1 MGDREDAI
9 VARIERQVGVP
20 GLADAL
26 ASRLA
31 PSDLA
36 SLLLAVHR
44 RRAARTTPAQVLSR
58 FAADGFVRPGRAA
71 QRELLEVERSALDT
85 LPDGFEAVILSP
97 VCPLATV
104 ASVAP
109 IDQNRVLAT
118 SRGTEVISDP
128 TNVLALEAALRRR
141 AARATDG
148 PDVVRLATAHRVL
161 RAQRFTASGF
171 AQHFA
176 QVALCTAGRDAGRH
190 GFELAALREHVAFH
204 LGLVT
209 RTRDRHGLRAVRV
222 AVSPFEDEDRLG
234 AAIRADVI
242 APLRAAFPEV
252 ELLVDADRTRGRGY
266 YAAVALLITAE
277 TPAGEP
283 VELAD
288 GGGTTWT
295 AQLLGDRKERL
306 LISGIGTERLLRPR
320 AAAHPP
326 PESGP
331 PPSGPHPDEASPG
344 RR

>member
-1 MGDREDAI
+1 VGDREDAI

-118 SRGTEVISDP
+118 SRGTEVVSDP

-141 AARATDG
+141 ADRATDG
-148 PDVVRLATAHRVL
+148 PEVVRLAAAHRVL
-161 RAQRFTASGF
+161 RAQRFTAPGSG
-171 AQHFA
+171 QHFA
-176 QVALCTAGRDAGRH
+176 QLALCTAGRDAGRH
-190 GFELAALREHVAFH
+190 AFELA
-204 LGLVT
+204 
-209 RTRDRHGLRAVRV
+209 GLRAVRV

-331 PPSGPHPDEASPG
+331 PPSGPHPDEDSPG